1 MPSTMV
7 WILVVLDMAD
17 LADTF
22 ILPSMLLAVRIVAEQ
37 AGLGRSFLL
46 EFRLVLYH
54 LNAYIAVHLGVVGSP
69 LVE

>member
-37 AGLGRSFLL
+37 AGFGRSFLL
-46 EFRLVLYH
+46 EFWLVLYR